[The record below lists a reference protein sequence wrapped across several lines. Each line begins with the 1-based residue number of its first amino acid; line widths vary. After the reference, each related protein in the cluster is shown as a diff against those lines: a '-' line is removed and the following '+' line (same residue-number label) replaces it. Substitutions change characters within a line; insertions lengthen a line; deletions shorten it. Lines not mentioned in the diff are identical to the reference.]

1 MSDQYPSPPLSAPPM
16 NSRKT
21 ALVVIAIVA
30 GVLLVCGC
38 AATAGLIAYRS
49 VDFDLNV
56 STTTEGVQTPAD
68 AADATR
74 IEEWRAW
81 EPELAG
87 DVLGPAPSAKERLIA
102 ESLEVVAP
110 DFKVDRAFWIE
121 GSYDEADAWYYAD
134 YIVLMARHPSSD
146 EVWAGVEYS
155 IQSDLMIADGIPFD
169 LEEGDVRATIEGGA
183 REVLYYPTWDEGV
196 NEALWRQI
204 GADWPD
210 AVVMFVYE
218 SDGVPGAMV
227 AEITNPEA
235 YAIDSSSP
243 RVYVTYEPV
252 AGGWRLYQWQ
262 YWTPKDAAEDTP
274 DDGYEP
280 PRDTI

>member
-1 MSDQYPSPPLSAPPM
+1 MSDQYPSPPLSTPPAG
-16 NSRKT
+16 SRKT
-21 ALVVIAIVA
+21 ALVVVAIVA

-38 AATAGLIAYRS
+38 AATVGLVAYRS

-56 STTTEGVQTPAD
+56 STTTEGVQTPDD

-87 DVLGPAPSAKERLIA
+87 DVLDRAPSAKDKLIA
-102 ESLEVVAP
+102 ESLEIVAP
-110 DFKVDRAFWIE
+110 GFEVDRAYWLD
-121 GSYDEADAWYYAD
+121 GSYDETDDWYYAD
-134 YIVLMARHPSSD
+134 YVVLMARHPSSD
-146 EVWAGVEYS
+146 AVWAGVEYS
-155 IQSDLMIADGIPFD
+155 VQSDLMVADGIPFD
-169 LEEGDVRATIEGGA
+169 LEEGDVRATVEGGA
-183 REVLYYPTWDEGV
+183 REIIYYPTWDEGV
-196 NEALWRQI
+196 DEALWRQI
-204 GADWPD
+204 GEDWPD
-210 AVVMFVYE
+210 AVVMYVYA
-218 SDGVPGAMV
+218 SDDVPGAMV

-235 YAIDSSSP
+235 YVIDSSSP

-252 AGGWRLYQWQ
+252 SGGWRLYQWQ
-262 YWTPKDAAEDTP
+262 YWTPKDSPEETP